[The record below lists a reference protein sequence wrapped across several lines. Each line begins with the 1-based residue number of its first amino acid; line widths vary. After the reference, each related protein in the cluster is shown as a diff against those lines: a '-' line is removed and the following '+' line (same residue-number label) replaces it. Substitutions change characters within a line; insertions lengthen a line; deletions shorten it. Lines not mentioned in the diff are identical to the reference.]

1 MLTHL
6 YIRDFAIV
14 TELSVEFGPGFTVL
28 TGETGAGKSIL
39 VDALALALGD
49 RAEAAQAIR
58 AGCTRAEI
66 SAAFALEPGREA
78 ARWLEEKALA
88 EAASDECLL
97 RRVIERDR
105 PSRGFINGRPVPIQ
119 WLRELG
125 ERLVDIHGQH
135 EHHSLL
141 RRDVQRELL
150 DAYAGLEEAVARLR
164 THHRA
169 WQEAEARL
177 EHLKREA
184 AERESRLDWLRHQV
198 QELEALNLTGAEEI
212 AKLEDEHRRLAH
224 GAQLLEGVQAVAA
237 TLYDDDEHSLAAA
250 LARALA
256 KLEGLARYDT
266 ALGEVAAILGEA
278 SIQVEEAA
286 ARLHHYLDGLEL
298 DPGRLEWI
306 EGRIAALHDLARKHK
321 VRAEE
326 LPEVLARLRTEL
338 GDIEDFDVN
347 LAKLEKTLA
356 AEREAYFALARE
368 VSAKRREA
376 AKQLS
381 AAVSREMQE
390 LGMPGGRFEAALTA
404 LPEGETAAYGQE
416 RVEFLVS
423 TNPGQPLRA
432 LSKVASGGELSRISL
447 ALEIVTARLARFP
460 TLVFD
465 EVDVGIGGRVA
476 QIVGSKLRRLGAA
489 CQVIALTHL
498 AQVAAQG
505 QRHLRV
511 AKETGGG
518 RVAAT
523 VTPLSERERVME
535 IARMIGGIEINPQ
548 TVALATDML
557 ERASAA

>member
-14 TELSVEFGPGFTVL
+14 TEISLEFGPGFTVL

-49 RAEAAQAIR
+49 RAEAAQVIR
-58 AGCTRAEI
+58 SGCTRAEI
-66 SAAFALEPGREA
+66 SAAFAVEPGAEA

-88 EAASDECLL
+88 EAAGECLL
-97 RRVIERDR
+97 RRVIERDK

-141 RRDVQRELL
+141 KREVQRELL
-150 DAYAGLEEAVARLR
+150 DAYAGLEESVARLR
-164 THHRA
+164 AHHRA

-177 EHLKREA
+177 ARLRREA
-184 AERESRLDWLRHQV
+184 ADREARLEWLRHQV
-198 QELEALNLTGAEEI
+198 AELEALALGGPEEV
-212 AKLEDEHRRLAH
+212 ANLEDEHRRLAH
-224 GAQLLEGVQAVAA
+224 GVELLEGVQAAA
-237 TLYDDDEHSLAAA
+237 SALYDEEDSLAAR
-250 LARALA
+250 LARIQHR
-256 KLEGLARYDT
+256 LEGLARYD
-266 ALGEVAAILGEA
+266 ARLGEVTALISEA
-278 SIQVEEAA
+278 SVQIEEAA
-286 ARLHHYLDGLEL
+286 QRLHHYLDGLEL
-298 DPGRLEWI
+298 DPGRLEWV

-338 GDIEDFDVN
+338 GDLEDFDLN
-347 LAKLEKTLA
+347 LARLEQTLA
-356 AEREAYFALARE
+356 AEREAYFRLARE
-368 VSAKRREA
+368 VSSRRRKA
-376 AKQLS
+376 AAQLA

-390 LGMPGGRFEAALTA
+390 LGMPGGRFEVSLST
-404 LPEGETAAYGQE
+404 LPEGEAAAYGLE

-423 TNPGQPLRA
+423 ANAGQPLRPLA
-432 LSKVASGGELSRISL
+432 KVASGGELSRISL

-476 QIVGSKLRRLGAA
+476 EIVGAKLRRLGATR
-489 CQVIALTHL
+489 QVIALTHL

-505 QRHLRV
+505 ERHFRV
-511 AKETGGG
+511 AKETAGD
-518 RVAAT
+518 RVAAS
-523 VTPLSERERVME
+523 VSALAERERVME
-535 IARMIGGIEINPQ
+535 IARMLGGLEINPK